1 MKRLSTKNNFE
12 LVTLPHNFTNKFQSL
27 NISVN
32 QAVRKFISKKLWYAD
47 RVSKQLSSGIAPDDV
62 IVNLKLSD
70 LKSVDANLFTSS
82 HVQSSQKTKRFNNQ
96 RFWCCRDDWSDQ
108 ICKWCLHMSEKSF
121 QRTQTT
127 TFVIEFDLVDCFKWK
142 HEYSQD
148 IKANMIFLML
158 LSIYF

>member
-1 MKRLSTKNNFE
+1 MVKLGKIQRSFQCHHLSLLVSQKEGTWLPTRAAFNDFKGQGSDEMKRLSTNNNFE

-70 LKSVDANLFTSS
+70 LKSVDANLFTTS

-96 RFWCCRDDWSDQ
+96 RF
-108 ICKWCLHMSEKSF
+108 
-121 QRTQTT
+121 
-127 TFVIEFDLVDCFKWK
+127 
-142 HEYSQD
+142 
-148 IKANMIFLML
+148 
-158 LSIYF
+158 

>member
-1 MKRLSTKNNFE
+1 MLTANHRSNLEKCEDLFNVIIFAYLLFKKKELGYLELGRATFSDCHGYFKGHDNDEMKRLSTKNNFE

-70 LKSVDANLFTSS
+70 LKSVDANLFTTS

-96 RFWCCRDDWSDQ
+96 RF
-108 ICKWCLHMSEKSF
+108 
-121 QRTQTT
+121 
-127 TFVIEFDLVDCFKWK
+127 
-142 HEYSQD
+142 
-148 IKANMIFLML
+148 
-158 LSIYF
+158 